1 MGSMLSIL
9 IHRVN
14 WKKGMTFKEITQ
26 NHVSY
31 VKSNYG
37 SCFVVFDGYNNPT
50 SIKSNEHQRRQKTHS
65 SCPDIEIFPDN
76 ESKYNR
82 ERFLSNWKN
91 KQQLIALIT
100 DSLRLNGQ
108 NVFVCQGDADTKIV
122 STVLDV
128 SKDETSKF

>member
-1 MGSMLSIL
+1 MEAVSSFLMVTTIP
-9 IHRVN
+9 HRLN
-14 WKKGMTFKEITQ
+14 Q
-26 NHVSY
+26 
-31 VKSNYG
+31 
-37 SCFVVFDGYNNPT
+37 T
-50 SIKSNEHQRRQKTHS
+50 SINDARRL
-65 SCPDIEIFPDN
+65 IALVLMLRFFPDN

-128 SKDETSKF
+128 SKGETSKFEITMLLVWFHS